1 VCALNLPLSPENCD
15 ILEGA
20 DPFLLGAGNMGG
32 ATRTSA
38 ISSSRGLRQYRV
50 RQRHRSNQASI
61 GNPKGSW
68 RNIPD
73 REDSSRVWMA
83 DI

>member
-1 VCALNLPLSPENCD
+1 VCALNLPLSPEKRE

-20 DPFLLGAGNMGG
+20 DPLVLGAGNMSG
-32 ATRTSA
+32 ALKTSA

-61 GNPKGSW
+61 GKSQ
-68 RNIPD
+68 RFL
-73 REDSSRVWMA
+73 V
-83 DI
+83 